1 MNHHSLL
8 NQALDLAAIR
18 PAREKVA
25 RLVAMALEEDLGR
38 GDVTT
43 AATVPWATMGEA
55 VLAARRPLVLSG
67 LFVFREVY
75 AQVDPSV
82 EVIEMAADGERLAAG
97 VVAARVRGRAAS
109 LLQGERVALNFVQ
122 RMSGTATLA
131 RAYVDALPADS
142 TTRIADTRKTT
153 PGLRALERYA
163 VRCGGAHN
171 HREDL
176 SSAVLIKDNHVAA
189 AGGVTIAIRR
199 ARAHAPH
206 TSRIECEVDTMAQLE
221 EALDAGADIV
231 MLDNFDDAT
240 LKSAVAL
247 VAGRAIVEV
256 SGGVTLERI
265 PRIAAA
271 GVDVISAGA
280 LTHSAAA
287 VDLGLDWS

>member
-43 AATVPWATMGEA
+43 AATVPFTTMGEA